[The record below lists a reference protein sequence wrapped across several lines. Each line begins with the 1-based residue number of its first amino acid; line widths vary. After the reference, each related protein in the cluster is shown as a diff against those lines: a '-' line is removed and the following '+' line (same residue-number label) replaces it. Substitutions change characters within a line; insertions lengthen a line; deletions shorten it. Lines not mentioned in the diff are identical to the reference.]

1 MTIPPT
7 MRAVLLTKHGDLDAL
22 VLDEAWPTPEPGAGE
37 VLLRVDACAINN
49 TDINTRVGWYAQGD
63 DNGAWSGE
71 PLVFPIIQG
80 ADVCGVIAAVG
91 EGVAHERLGE
101 RVLVDPWLRDAAAP
115 DDLERAGYVGSEVNG
130 GYADFMVVPA
140 RNAHSV
146 ASQLSPVQLAAFPT
160 AAGTALDMLRRAAV
174 GPGDHVLI
182 TGASGGVGSYA
193 VQIAKALGAVPIA
206 VCAPVKAELVR
217 ELGAAVTVDRG
228 AELAPALAE
237 LAIDKVDVVVDVVGG
252 EGWPALLEVLR
263 RGGRYVVSGAIAGP
277 LVELDLR
284 TLYLNDL
291 TLLGATITPPAIFA
305 ELVTMIE
312 TGAIRPVIAATFA
325 LDEIREAQEVFL
337 AKGFVGKIVL
347 DVARD

>member
-1 MTIPPT
+1 

-22 VLDEAWPTPEPGAGE
+22 VLDEAWPTPAPGAGE

-49 TDINTRVGWYAQGD
+49 TDINTRVGWYAQDD
-63 DNGAWSGE
+63 DNGAWGGE

-140 RNAHSV
+140 RNAHGV

-160 AAGTALDMLRRAAV
+160 TAGTALDMLRRAAV

-193 VQIAKALGAVPIA
+193 VQIAKVLGAVPIA
-206 VCAPVKAELVR
+206 VCAPAKAELVR

-228 AELAPALAE
+228 AELAPALAA

-252 EGWPALLEVLR
+252 EGWPALLGVLR

>member
-63 DNGAWSGE
+63 DNGAWGGE

-174 GPGDHVLI
+174 GSGDRVLI
-182 TGASGGVGSYA
+182 TGRRVVSARTRSRSRRRW
-193 VQIAKALGAVPIA
+193 VQ
-206 VCAPVKAELVR
+206 CQSR
-217 ELGAAVTVDRG
+217 F
-228 AELAPALAE
+228 
-237 LAIDKVDVVVDVVGG
+237 
-252 EGWPALLEVLR
+252 VLR
-263 RGGRYVVSGAIAGP
+263 P
-277 LVELDLR
+277 
-284 TLYLNDL
+284 
-291 TLLGATITPPAIFA
+291 
-305 ELVTMIE
+305 
-312 TGAIRPVIAATFA
+312 RPNWCASSVLPRPSI
-325 LDEIREAQEVFL
+325 
-337 AKGFVGKIVL
+337 VGQNSHPRWQRSL
-347 DVARD
+347 STRSMWS